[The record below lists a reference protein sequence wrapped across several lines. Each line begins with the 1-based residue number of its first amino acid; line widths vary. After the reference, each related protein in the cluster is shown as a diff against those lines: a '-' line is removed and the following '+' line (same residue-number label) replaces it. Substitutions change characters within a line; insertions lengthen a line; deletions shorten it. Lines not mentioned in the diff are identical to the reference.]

1 MNLKQIS
8 KDLQVYIEKSIK
20 DGISEKIGTIE
31 TYDDMILQFIRF
43 GIEPFISGIKSR
55 LENIDINIQTV
66 TKIQLE
72 TQLESYQ
79 TILDELIDY
88 INNYDVSD
96 HLKEKVKEHEIVG
109 E

>member
-1 MNLKQIS
+1 M
-8 KDLQVYIEKSIK
+8 
-20 DGISEKIGTIE
+20 
-31 TYDDMILQFIRF
+31 
-43 GIEPFISGIKSR
+43 R
-55 LENIDINIQTV
+55 LNIQTV

-72 TQLESYQ
+72 AQLESYQ

-96 HLKEKVKEHEIVG
+96 HLKEKVKEHEIGG

>member
-8 KDLQVYIEKSIK
+8 KDLQAYIDKSIK
-20 DGISEKIGTIE
+20 DGISEKTGTIE

-43 GIEPFISGIKSR
+43 EIEPFISGIKSR